1 MSRSKLRLPEMY
13 YIAPNGAKIKIKTFT
28 GAKLTNIEVHEP
40 RADVALTDE
49 LRNKGSISVT
59 FKYGDFKY
67 DEVSKCLG
75 AKEKNRTI

>member
-1 MSRSKLRLPEMY
+1 MSGKKLRLPEMY
-13 YIAPNGAKIKIKTFT
+13 YITPNGAKIKIKTFT

-40 RADVALTDE
+40 RLDVALTNE

-67 DEVSKCLG
+67 DEVSK
-75 AKEKNRTI
+75 

>member
-1 MSRSKLRLPEMY
+1 MNKNKLRLPEMY

-59 FKYGDFKY
+59 FKYDDFKC
-67 DEVSKCLG
+67 DEVSKCQNL
-75 AKEKNRTI
+75 KKN

>member
-1 MSRSKLRLPEMY
+1 MSGKKLRLPEMY

-49 LRNKGSISVT
+49 LRNKGSINVT
-59 FKYGDFKY
+59 FKYGDFKC
-67 DEVSKCLG
+67 DEVSKCQNL
-75 AKEKNRTI
+75 KKS

>member
-1 MSRSKLRLPEMY
+1 MSRNKLRLPEMY
-13 YIAPNGAKIKIKTFT
+13 YIAPNGVKIKIKTFT

-40 RADVALTDE
+40 RMDVAKTNE

-67 DEVSKCLG
+67 DEVSK
-75 AKEKNRTI
+75 

>member
-1 MSRSKLRLPEMY
+1 MSSNKLRLPEMY

-28 GAKLTNIEVHEP
+28 GAKLTNIEVREP
-40 RADVALTDE
+40 RMDVALTNE

-75 AKEKNRTI
+75 AKEKNHTT